1 MTETTEQQWT
11 IKRLLDW
18 TTEFFNRVDADSPRL
33 EAEVL
38 LAAALNCARIEL
50 YTQFNQVPA
59 AEPMAKFRQWV
70 KQRAEGEPVAYIV
83 GYREFYSLRF
93 AVNSQVLIPRPET
106 EHVVV
111 AALEAAKKIADRP
124 LRVLDIGTGSG
135 CIAITLAKYLTDCK
149 IAATDLSPGAIE
161 IAALNAESHGVTDK
175 IRFFQGDLFAAL
187 PAGSGAVHLIVSNPP
202 YIGTREVDTVE
213 RQVKDFEPKMALF
226 AGEQGTD
233 VIARL
238 VADAP
243 ARLLPGGFLIFET
256 SPVIMEACLKLVAQ
270 QDMELVEVVKDL
282 AGLKRVV
289 VARKPG

>member
-1 MTETTEQQWT
+1 MTEATEQQWT

-38 LAAALNCARIEL
+38 LAAALDCARIEL
-50 YTQFNQVPA
+50 YTQFNQVPP

-93 AVNSQVLIPRPET
+93 SVNSHVLIPRPET

-111 AALEAAKKIADRP
+111 AALEAAKKISDRP

-135 CIAITLAKYLTDCK
+135 CIAITLAKYLPDCK
-149 IAATDLSPGAIE
+149 IAATDLSP
-161 IAALNAESHGVTDK
+161 AALEVAKLNAESHGVADK
-175 IRFFQGDLFAAL
+175 IRFLPGDLFAAL
-187 PAGSGAVHLIVSNPP
+187 PSGSGAVNLIVSNPP
-202 YIGTREVDTVE
+202 YIGTRERATVD
-213 RQVKDFEPKMALF
+213 RQVKDFEPELALF

-238 VADAP
+238 VAEAP
-243 ARLLPGGFLIFET
+243 ARLLPGGFLVFET
-256 SPVIMEACLKLVAQ
+256 SPIIMDACLKLVPQ
-270 QDMELVEVVKDL
+270 HHLELVEVVKDL

-289 VARKPG
+289 VARKPD